1 MFWKCD
7 LMTVRSDLTH
17 HKTSVLMSD
26 MSLLQST
33 SVPIGSNPF
42 SDTKPVPEGDA
53 PGAYVSPL
61 DDPPGEPIL
70 QSRLHGTEDQRREKE
85 RFEEQQRNEAKKK
98 AIAEKKAQKE
108 VTFDP

>member
-1 MFWKCD
+1 
-7 LMTVRSDLTH
+7 MTLNSDLTH
-17 HKTSVLMSD
+17 HKASVLTSHV
-26 MSLLQST
+26 SLLQTS

-42 SDTKPVPEGDA
+42 SDPKPPPEGDSPA
-53 PGAYVSPL
+53 AYVSPL

-70 QSRLHGTEDQRREKE
+70 QSRLHGTEEQRRDKE

>member
-1 MFWKCD
+1 
-7 LMTVRSDLTH
+7 
-17 HKTSVLMSD
+17 

-42 SDTKPVPEGDA
+42 SDPKPVPEGDS

-70 QSRLHGTEDQRREKE
+70 QSRLHGTEEQRREKE